1 MCEDIADEEEEE
13 EVKVEEEVEGA
24 GSELSFNKTSWN
36 NRLFSPSWRS
46 CSSFKLYCLLIRG
59 GWDRGDRGESEMS
72 DRGGR
77 GGYR

>member
-1 MCEDIADEEEEE
+1 MCEDIADEEEEG
-13 EVKVEEEVEGA
+13 EVKVEDEVEGA
-24 GSELSFNKTSWN
+24 GSDFSFNKTSWKN
-36 NRLFSPSWRS
+36 CLLPPSWRP
-46 CSSFKLYCLLIRG
+46 CSILKLYCFLIRG